1 MDTIIQWNCR
11 GLKSNFDELSLLI
24 NDHKPVAVCLQE
36 TFLKRGD
43 DISIKYH
50 SIYNKVFTDG
60 EKARG
65 GVSIIVS
72 NNIPHKV
79 ISLNTKLQAVAIR
92 LSLHSADTLCSLYL
106 PPAHLSMKPI

>member
-1 MDTIIQWNCR
+1 MDTIIQSNCR

-24 NDHKPVAVCLQE
+24 NNHKPVAVCLQE
-36 TFLKRGD
+36 TFLKQGD

-72 NNIPHKV
+72 NNIPQ
-79 ISLNTKLQAVAIR
+79 SY
-92 LSLHSADTLCSLYL
+92 LS
-106 PPAHLSMKPI
+106 

>member
-11 GLKSNFDELSLLI
+11 GLKTNFDELSLLI

-43 DISIKYH
+43 DISFKY
-50 SIYNKVFTDG
+50 SIHNKVFTDG

-79 ISLNTKLQAVAIR
+79 ISLNTNLQALAIR
-92 LSLHSADTLCSLYL
+92 LSLHSAVTLCS
-106 PPAHLSMKPI
+106 

>member
-11 GLKSNFDELSLLI
+11 GMKSNFDEHSLLI
-24 NDHKPVAVCLQE
+24 NDHKPVAVYLQE

-79 ISLNTKLQAVAIR
+79 ISLNTNLQAVAR
-92 LSLHSADTLCSLYL
+92 LSLHSAVTLCSLYL
-106 PPAHLSMKPI
+106 PQAHLSMKPI